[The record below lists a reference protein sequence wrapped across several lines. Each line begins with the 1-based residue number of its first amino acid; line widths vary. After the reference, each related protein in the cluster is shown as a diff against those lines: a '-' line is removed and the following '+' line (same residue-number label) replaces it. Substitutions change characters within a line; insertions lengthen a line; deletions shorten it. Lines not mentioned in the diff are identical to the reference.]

1 MIKEKDEQK
10 SFEQQR
16 EALLKRLASKD
27 GATEI
32 AIKNVYGPHAMAI
45 LRDYVERKAETT
57 RPAEKKPKP
66 KEDGK
71 RARRPPRPLDRY
83 GAASTTALPTQEEF
97 RAALNKKYTTTAR
110 QLVENAYGEI
120 ESLASE
126 ARDIAENLEAGNL
139 GQTQRCQTFS
149 ETADVL
155 EGLSIP
161 DLPDAF
167 DEVEIVRLPTI
178 AKSTGRAHRLSEAV
192 SDMQLACDEVESWL
206 EGKKEEIEVASDN
219 GEEEKELEDE
229 LDAGT
234 IEEALEEVR
243 GHADEAE
250 GVEFPGMYG

>member
-16 EALLKRLASKD
+16 EALIKRLASKD

-45 LRDYVERKAETT
+45 LRDYVETKAA
-57 RPAEKKPKP
+57 RPG
-66 KEDGK
+66 DSQ
-71 RARRPPRPLDRY
+71 RARRPATRY